1 MSRGSLPPSR
11 KKNKRNE
18 NICCVPR
25 ASVYTNNMNK
35 QTEEQYKKNWVAV
48 NNGTM
53 TEQEWMDY
61 TWTVL
66 TEVLEDCKDV
76 MVRLKYM

>member
-1 MSRGSLPPSR
+1 MARHLLS
-11 KKNKRNE
+11 KKNAQESKRIE
-18 NICCVPR
+18 NICCVLR
-25 ASVYTNNMNK
+25 SLWYTNNMN
-35 QTEEQYKKNWVAV
+35 EEQYKKNWAAV
-48 NNGTM
+48 NNGEM
-53 TEQEWMDY
+53 TEKEWMDY